1 MWFPGEKRR
10 RSASGV
16 VTLMDFGGHQLQK
29 GQAQRTSAKSR
40 LAELPRQFNFQIME
54 RLFLMISIKLR
65 LRAFQ

>member
-1 MWFPGEKRR
+1 MWFPGKNRR

-16 VTLMDFGGHQLQK
+16 VTLMDFWGHQLQK
-29 GQAQRTSAKSR
+29 EQAQRTLAKSC
-40 LAELPRQFNFQIME
+40 LAELPRQFNSQIME